1 MNLCFI
7 TLTFVIGWEVM
18 VIKSNEGV
26 PNAIKQA
33 MPLVQHDYFDKSR
46 NALVISLFNP
56 GNLTIEVSATE
67 LLYKM
72 DNDTSTVILNK
83 QNYIDKPLVLDPG
96 DTILIP
102 LQGKDKVNL
111 KMQPGKYWGNIDFK
125 VPGQLDYFSLHHKFS
140 HNLHFD
146 Q

>member
-7 TLTFVIGWEVM
+7 MLILLIAWEVLA
-18 VIKSNEGV
+18 IKSNDGV
-26 PNAIKQA
+26 SNAIKQA
-33 MPLVQHDYFDKSR
+33 MPLVKHDYFDKSR

-67 LLYKM
+67 LLYKV
-72 DNDTSTVILNK
+72 DNNTSTIILKK

-102 LQGKDKVNL
+102 LQGKDKVNQ

-125 VPGQLDYFSLHHKFS
+125 VPGLLDYFSLHHKFI